1 MTSIVRVCP
10 LSGGLSPGDN
20 DACTPH
26 CYLLEVDQF
35 TFLLDCGWDASFTG
49 NGGKACLEPFLREL
63 KRLSHKIDA
72 VLLSHP
78 DPLYIGSLPHAV
90 GRLGLTC
97 PIYATVPVYKMG
109 KMFLYDLYQA
119 RYSQEEF
126 DHFTLDEVDKTFKMI
141 TKVHFNQT
149 IHLKGKGEGLAI
161 TAYQAGHMIGAS
173 MWKIV
178 KDGEEDIVYA
188 VDFNHKRERHL
199 NGCDLDKISRPS
211 LLITDGYNAKLK
223 QKRRADRDEALM
235 TAILQTL
242 RSGGNVM
249 MAVDT
254 AGRVLELSHMLDQLW
269 QNKESGLMAYS
280 LALLNHVGYSVI
292 ESAKSQI
299 EWMSEKLMRSF
310 EGQRN
315 NPFNFKHLKVCH
327 SMSEVNKVPSPKVV
341 LASMPDLEC
350 GFSRELFALWATHPK
365 NSVILTSRSPKGTL
379 AHDLVS
385 RGGNDRVI
393 NLEIKKRVKL
403 TGAELEEFKRK
414 KDQEQ
419 KAASTAA
426 DSAMDEDDESSDDEM
441 EAEPQGLAK
450 GKARQVKHDIMA
462 KGVVVGAAGGVGG
475 VGGAPLHPADE
486 PVVPAKQAFFKSTK
500 SKFLMFPFHEDKVK
514 WDDYGEIIKPED
526 WIDTS
531 MDTDRTGP
539 GGGTSGDNKIEAAA
553 EEDKEANGGAAAAST
568 AAQEVPTKCVSN
580 VMKIQVK
587 AQIQYIDFE
596 GRADGE
602 SIYRCIVKMKPRR
615 VVIVRGSRE
624 DNKALSDACAS
635 IVDASSSDAGNT
647 DNDGSQ
653 NKRVFTPRT
662 GEVVDATTETHIYQ
676 VRLTDSLLSK
686 LNFQTGKDN
695 SSLAWV
701 DGYIS
706 FERAADKAD
715 ITMDSAGDTDMEEDG
730 GVAVVPTLEPV
741 PEAEIPGHAAIYV
754 NELKLSDFKMVL
766 SKHHISSEF
775 QGGVLFCG
783 SNSQVALRRH
793 DSGRVTIEGS
803 HCDDYYVVRRLLYE
817 QYAIV

>member
-10 LSGGLSPGDN
+10 LSGGLAEGVDTC
-20 DACTPH
+20 APH

-49 NGGKACLEPFLREL
+49 AGKANLDSFLREL

-78 DPLYIGSLPHAV
+78 DPLYIGSLPHLV
-90 GRLGLTC
+90 CRLGLTC

-109 KMFLYDLYQA
+109 RLFLYDLYQA
-119 RYSQEEF
+119 RYNQEEF
-126 DHFTLDEVDKTFKMI
+126 KHFTLEEVDKTFEMMTQLKY
-141 TKVHFNQT
+141 NQPFAF
-149 IHLKGKGEGLAI
+149 KGKGEGLVI
-161 TAYQAGHMIGAS
+161 TPYQAGHMIGAS

-223 QKRRADRDEALM
+223 QMRRAARDELLM
-235 TAILQTL
+235 SNILQTL
-242 RSGGNVM
+242 RSGGNAM
-249 MAVDT
+249 IAVDT

-269 QNKESGLMAYS
+269 NNKESGLMAYS
-280 LALLNHVGYSVI
+280 LALLNHVGYTVI

-315 NPFNFKHLKVCH
+315 NPFNFKHLKLCH

-365 NSVILTSRSPKGTL
+365 NSIILTSRSPKGTL
-379 AHDLVS
+379 AHDLIT
-385 RGGNDRVI
+385 RGGNDRVV
-393 NLEIKKRVKL
+393 NLEVKKRVKL
-403 TGAELEEFKRK
+403 TGTELEDYKRK
-414 KDQEQ
+414 RTLEE
-419 KAASTAA
+419 KASAAAAAA
-426 DSAMDEDDESSDDEM
+426 DAMDEDDESSDDEM
-441 EAEPQGLAK
+441 DVVVPADPRSLRRGTSQAK
-450 GKARQVKHDIMA
+450 PVRHDIMMKA
-462 KGVVVGAAGGVGG
+462 NTGEDTSEHLPGQGQQG
-475 VGGAPLHPADE
+475 
-486 PVVPAKQAFFKSTK
+486 KQTFFKSNK
-500 SKFLMFPFHEDKVK
+500 SKFLMFPFHEEKIK

-531 MDTDRTGP
+531 LDPERNSAG
-539 GGGTSGDNKIEAAA
+539 EAGESKADGQ
-553 EEDKEANGGAAAAST
+553 EDPENDKDGKDSTPQEA
-568 AAQEVPTKCVSN
+568 PTKCISN
-580 VMKIQVK
+580 TLKVQIK

-615 VVIVRGSRE
+615 VVIVRGSLE
-624 DNKALSDACAS
+624 DSAALAEACNS
-635 IVDASSSDAGNT
+635 IVASDAGPDFQSDPQAN
-647 DNDGSQ
+647 S
-653 NKRVFTPRT
+653 KRVFTPRT

-676 VRLTDSLLSK
+676 VRLTDSLLST
-686 LNFQTGKDN
+686 LHFQSGKDN
-695 SSLAWV
+695 SMLAWV

-706 FERAADKAD
+706 YERGAEKAD
-715 ITMDSAGDTDMEEDG
+715 ILMSAEDEAAEDG
-730 GVAVVPTLEPV
+730 DEAVGKVVIPTLEPL
-741 PEAEIPGHAAIYV
+741 PEDQIVGHASIFV

-803 HCDDYYVVRRLLYE
+803 HCEDYYVVRKLLYE